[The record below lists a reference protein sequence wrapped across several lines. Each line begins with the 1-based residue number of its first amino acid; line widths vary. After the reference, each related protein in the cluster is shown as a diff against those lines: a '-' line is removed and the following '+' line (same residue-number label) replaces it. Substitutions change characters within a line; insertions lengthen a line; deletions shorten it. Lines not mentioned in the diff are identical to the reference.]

1 MGRRKGWL
9 EERIGSAE
17 SEPEHTSAGIKSPL
31 DRVDGNRSYNA
42 TGCDGDDGEKLPR
55 RFLCPRRFSLGFIE
69 RQNLV
74 VERCSAEGRRDRRAE
89 LARHSTDISL
99 EFSVVG
105 TFITGSV

>member
-1 MGRRKGWL
+1 MERRKGWL

-17 SEPEHTSAGIKSPL
+17 SEPEHTSAGIESPL
-31 DRVDGNRSYNA
+31 DRVDSNRSYNA
-42 TGCDGDDGEKLPR
+42 TGWTVMTARNFLAV
-55 RFLCPRRFSLGFIE
+55 FLCPRRFSLGFIE
-69 RQNLV
+69 KQNLV